1 MARIYTKTG
10 DDGTTGLL
18 YGGRVS
24 KSDDLVETCG
34 DIDEAVAA
42 LGVARA
48 GCTDTAGDMARI
60 LLRLQREMFVV
71 AADLATNPRQRHRL
85 VLGESSVSPEMVDD
99 IEQTIDAMVSE
110 RPLASVFVVPGT
122 TSTEAQLDLARG
134 ITRRAERH
142 AIKARTAGRLV
153 ADDVLRYLN
162 RVSDLLY
169 VIARNSVGDAEEPR
183 SHD

>member
-24 KSDDLVETCG
+24 KSDELVEVCG

-42 LGVARA
+42 LG
-48 GCTDTAGDMARI
+48 
-60 LLRLQREMFVV
+60 
-71 AADLATNPRQRHRL
+71 
-85 VLGESSVSPEMVDD
+85 PEMVGG
-99 IEQTIDAMVSE
+99 IEQTIDAIVSE
-110 RPLASVFVVPGT
+110 RPLGSVFVVPGT
-122 TSTEAQLDLARG
+122 TSTEAHLDLARG

-142 AIKARTAGRLV
+142 AIKARTAGRPV
-153 ADDVLRYLN
+153 DDHVLRYLN

-169 VIARNSVGDAEEPR
+169 VIARHSVGDAEEPS
-183 SHD
+183 SHE

>member
-24 KSDDLVETCG
+24 KSDELVEVCG

-48 GCTDTAGDMARI
+48 GCGDTDRDLAAM

-71 AADLATNPRQRHRL
+71 AADLAANPRQRQRL
-85 VLGESSVSPEMVDD
+85 VSGESSVSPEMVGG
-99 IEQTIDAMVSE
+99 IEQTIDAIVSE
-110 RPLASVFVVPGT
+110 RPLGSVFVVPGT
-122 TSTEAQLDLARG
+122 TSTEAHLDLARG

-142 AIKARTAGRLV
+142 AIKARTAGRPV
-153 ADDVLRYLN
+153 DDHVLRYLN

-169 VIARNSVGDAEEPR
+169 VIARHSVGDAEEPS
-183 SHD
+183 SHE